1 MTIIQ
6 ALILGIIQGITEF
19 LPVSSSGHLVI
30 IPFLLGWDLPK
41 EQIFPFDVLIQT
53 GTLIAVIV
61 FYWKDLTQIARSMI
75 LGIKNKKPF
84 SEIQARIGWLAI
96 LTTIPAGLAGL
107 FLKERIED
115 AFTYPAAAG
124 ALLIVT
130 AGILAVSEKIGKK
143 SRSITTLNWSDAAVM
158 GIFQAFS
165 IFPGISRSAS
175 AISGGLL
182 KNLDRKTAGQFAFLM
197 AVPIMAAAGLLSL
210 VDLIKIPNL
219 TQFLP
224 VMAVGFLTAGIV
236 GFFTIRWLIGYIT
249 NHSLLPFAIYCLIL
263 GSGTLILSAANPST
277 PTNYEIKS
285 EKDFYRISYSSSVQ
299 WMLPIINECGEKIP
313 ETTILLNQSDNDIFS
328 ASSDIHI
335 SYGELSSTPPY
346 VYQLGEDYLVPTAH
360 QDNPIIN
367 LTLNALR
374 DMYQGNIST
383 IMKLTEECAECVI
396 ETGGDITLEE
406 SFYVWGYPEESFLN
420 EAFQSMV
427 QMDVLSPSLSIAPN
441 PSLLQQALSLEA
453 RAVGI
458 LPQRAIS
465 DQLKSIPLI
474 DMSNDQASIQIL
486 AASHAEPD
494 TALTALLVCLQEE
507 IIE

>member
-41 EQIFPFDVLIQT
+41 EQIFPFDVLIQI

-61 FYWKDLTQIARSMI
+61 FYWKDLTQIAHSMI

-84 SEIQARIGWLAI
+84 NEIPARTGWLAI
-96 LTTIPAGLAGL
+96 LATIPASLAGL

-115 AFTYPAAAG
+115 AFIHPAAAG
-124 ALLIVT
+124 ALLITT
-130 AGILAVSEKIGKK
+130 AGIMAVSEKIGKK
-143 SRSITTLNWSDAAVM
+143 SRNITTLNWLDAVVM

-165 IFPGISRSAS
+165 IFPGISRSGS
-175 AISGGLL
+175 TISGGLL
-182 KNLDRKTAGQFAFLM
+182 KNLDRKTAGRFVFLM
-197 AVPIMAAAGLLSL
+197 AIPIMGAAGLLSL
-210 VDLIKIPNL
+210 FDLIKIPNL

-236 GFFTIRWLIGYIT
+236 GFFTIRWLLEYIT

-277 PTNYEIKS
+277 STNYEIQS
-285 EKDFYRISYSSSVQ
+285 VKDFYRISYSSSIQ
-299 WMLPIINECGEKIP
+299 WMLPIINECGERIP
-313 ETTILLNQSDNDIFS
+313 ETTILLNQSDDDIYS

-346 VYQLGEDYLVPTAH
+346 IYQLGNDYLVPAAH

-367 LTLNALR
+367 MTLDALR
-374 DMYQGNIST
+374 GIYQGNIST
-383 IMKLTEECAECVI
+383 SKKLAEECTECII
-396 ETGGDITLEE
+396 EEGGDNTLKE
-406 SFYVWGYPEESFLN
+406 SFHIWGYPKESFLN
-420 EAFQSMV
+420 KAFQSAF
-427 QMDVLSPSLSIAPN
+427 QMDVLSSSLSIAPN
-441 PSLLQQALSLEA
+441 PSLLQQVLSLEA
-453 RAVGI
+453 RSIGI
-458 LPQRAIS
+458 LPQKAIS

-474 DMSNDQASIQIL
+474 DISNDQASIQIL
-486 AASHAEPD
+486 ATSHAEPD
-494 TALTALLVCLQEE
+494 PSLTALLVCLQEE

>member
-41 EQIFPFDVLIQT
+41 EQIFPFDVLIQI

-61 FYWKDLTQIARSMI
+61 FYWKDLTQIAQSMI

-84 SEIQARIGWLAI
+84 SEIQARTGWLAI

-115 AFTYPAAAG
+115 AFTYPAGAG

-143 SRSITTLNWSDAAVM
+143 SRNIATLNWPDAAVM

-175 AISGGLL
+175 TISGGLL

-219 TQFLP
+219 NQFLP
-224 VMAVGFLTAGIV
+224 VMVVGFLTAGIV

-285 EKDFYRISYSSSVQ
+285 EKDIYRISYSSSVQ
-299 WMLPIINECGEKIP
+299 WMLPTINECGEKIP

-335 SYGELSSTPPY
+335 SYGELSSPPPHI
-346 VYQLGEDYLVPTAH
+346 YQLGEDYLVPAAH

-367 LTLNALR
+367 LTLKALR
-374 DMYQGNIST
+374 GMYQGNIST
-383 IMKLTEECAECVI
+383 IMKLTEECAECII
-396 ETGGDITLEE
+396 EAGGDITLEE
-406 SFYVWGYPEESFLN
+406 SFNIWGYPEESFLN

-427 QMDVLSPSLSIAPN
+427 QMDILSPSLSIAPN
-441 PSLLQQALSLEA
+441 PSLLQQALSLET

-458 LPQRAIS
+458 LPQRAIR

>member
-41 EQIFPFDVLIQT
+41 EQIFTFDVLIQI
-53 GTLIAVIV
+53 GTLLAVIV
-61 FYWKDLTQIARSMI
+61 FYWKDLTQIAHAII

-84 SEIQARIGWLAI
+84 EEIQARTGWLAI
-96 LTTIPAGLAGL
+96 LATIPAGLAGL
-107 FLKERIED
+107 FLKEHIED
-115 AFTYPAAAG
+115 AFTRPAAVG

-130 AGILAVSEKIGKK
+130 AAILALSEKIGKK
-143 SRSITTLNWSDAAVM
+143 SRNIATLNWPDAIVM
-158 GIFQAFS
+158 GIAQALS
-165 IFPGISRSAS
+165 IFPGISRSGS
-175 AISGGLL
+175 TISGGLL

-210 VDLIKIPNL
+210 IDLIKIPNL
-219 TQFLP
+219 SQFLP

-236 GFFTIRWLIGYIT
+236 GFFTIRWLLGYIS

-263 GSGTLILSAANPST
+263 GSGTLILSAINPPT
-277 PTNYEIKS
+277 PINNEIKS
-285 EKDFYRISYSSSVQ
+285 VKDFYRISYSSSVQ
-299 WMLPIINECGEKIP
+299 WMLPIINECGGKIP
-313 ETTILLNQSDNDIFS
+313 EKTLLLNQSDNDIYP
-328 ASSDIHI
+328 AGSDIHI

-346 VYQLGEDYLVPTAH
+346 IYQLGNDYLVPAAH

-367 LTLNALR
+367 LTLEALR
-374 DMYQGNIST
+374 GIYQGNIST
-383 IMKLTEECAECVI
+383 INKLAEKCAECII
-396 ETGGDITLEE
+396 EEGEDITPEE
-406 SFYVWGYPEESFLN
+406 SFHVWGYPEESFLN
-420 EAFQSMV
+420 EAFQSAF

-458 LPQRAIS
+458 LPQKAIS
-465 DQLKSIPLI
+465 VQLKSIPLI
-474 DMSNDQASIQIL
+474 DLSDNLASIQIL
-486 AASHAEPD
+486 ASSHAEPD
-494 TALTALLVCLQEE
+494 AVLTALLVCLQEE